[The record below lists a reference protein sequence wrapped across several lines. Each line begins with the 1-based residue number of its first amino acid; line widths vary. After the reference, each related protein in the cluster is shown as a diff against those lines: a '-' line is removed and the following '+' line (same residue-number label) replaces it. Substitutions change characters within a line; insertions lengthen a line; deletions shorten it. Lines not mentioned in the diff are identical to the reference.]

1 MTISRRRMIN
11 LAALT
16 VGAGTPA
23 AGADSGI
30 SLSALRNASA
40 VNGLHLSDDRLG
52 LLKPVLEQRMPG
64 LQRLRAFQLDD
75 SVAPTQGILD
85 K

>member
-11 LAALT
+11 VAAIT
-16 VGAGTPA
+16 VGAGTPV
-23 AGADSGI
+23 AGAESGI
-30 SLSALRNASA
+30 SLGTLRNASA
-40 VNGLHLSDDRLG
+40 LNGLHLSDDRLG

-64 LQRLRAFQLDD
+64 LQRLRAFELDD